1 MFMHFQPISGLVI
14 IAAALFISCTRQDNS
29 AETFVSSSN
38 DDLVS
43 LFHEFREFER
53 PAVTN
58 GLPDYSPAAMQGQH
72 KGLRTFQNRLAAI
85 DISNLPVSH
94 KVDYYIVRAEMNG
107 LDFYHRVLKPWSRDP
122 VFYLQSQRGAGP
134 GYYGG
139 VRINEVPL
147 SPAELNDVSTRLRAV
162 PALYD
167 QAKSNLTEASGDLAK
182 IALHFLGEEIRLYNR
197 LAERFK
203 DFHPELL
210 EIVNE
215 AVTAVE
221 DYGDWLEENLQ
232 TMTAPAG
239 IGKEN
244 YNWWMKNVQL
254 LPYTWDE
261 LLIIAEHEY
270 DRSMALLK
278 IERHRNRDLPELE
291 LVKSEAEY
299 HRLDNLYQQFLMRF
313 IEENDLFS
321 IPGYVEPV
329 TDTPWSLNRDRQYG
343 TARDFFEQSK
353 DRLPLHM
360 RSHNFIGHAIDGMRD
375 ARDDRPIRGEN
386 RLYAMDMVRHEGM
399 AYALEG
405 FLMHS
410 GAYKNY
416 PRGRELN
423 YIAMAFR
430 AVRSITDL
438 KMHSNEFTLEEGS
451 TFFVDNTP
459 FGWTLP
465 DGQEVWYESE
475 TTLRHPGWHTGMH
488 IGKHQYFTLLADRS
502 DQLGDDFVMRD
513 FMDTF
518 FEAGSIPFSLIRWEI
533 TGLDDE
539 IRTLIQ

>member
-1 MFMHFQPISGLVI
+1 
-14 IAAALFISCTRQDNS
+14 
-29 AETFVSSSN
+29 
-38 DDLVS
+38 
-43 LFHEFREFER
+43 
-53 PAVTN
+53 
-58 GLPDYSPAAMQGQH
+58 
-72 KGLRTFQNRLAAI
+72 
-85 DISNLPVSH
+85 
-94 KVDYYIVRAEMNG
+94 
-107 LDFYHRVLKPWSRDP
+107 
-122 VFYLQSQRGAGP
+122 
-134 GYYGG
+134 
-139 VRINEVPL
+139 
-147 SPAELNDVSTRLRAV
+147 
-162 PALYD
+162 
-167 QAKSNLTEASGDLAK
+167 
-182 IALHFLGEEIRLYNR
+182 
-197 LAERFK
+197 
-203 DFHPELL
+203 
-210 EIVNE
+210 
-215 AVTAVE
+215 
-221 DYGDWLEENLQ
+221 
-232 TMTAPAG
+232 
-239 IGKEN
+239 
-244 YNWWMKNVQL
+244 
-254 LPYTWDE
+254 
-261 LLIIAEHEY
+261 
-270 DRSMALLK
+270 MALLK

-438 KMHSNEFTLEEGS
+438 KMHSNDFTLEEGS
-451 TFFVDNTP
+451 VYFCRQYA
-459 FGWTLP
+459 LS
-465 DGQEVWYESE
+465 DGRCRTVMKSGMRAE

-488 IGKHQYFTLLADRS
+488 IGNTNISHSWQ
-502 DQLGDDFVMRD
+502 
-513 FMDTF
+513 
-518 FEAGSIPFSLIRWEI
+518 
-533 TGLDDE
+533 TGLTSLAMISSCGILW
-539 IRTLIQ
+539 IRFLKRVPYRFL